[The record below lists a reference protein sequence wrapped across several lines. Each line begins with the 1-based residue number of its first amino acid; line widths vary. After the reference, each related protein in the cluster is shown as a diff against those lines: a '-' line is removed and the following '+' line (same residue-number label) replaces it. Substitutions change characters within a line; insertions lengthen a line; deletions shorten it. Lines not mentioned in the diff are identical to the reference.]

1 MEASAWVVTFS
12 GTHEAFA
19 FEDAARSAVLP
30 GRIVPL
36 PAAIS
41 AGCGLAWKTPPDA
54 PGLADFLAA
63 ADVAHQ
69 EVYRYGDDRAYHRV
83 EGF

>member
-1 MEASAWVVTFS
+1 MEVDALVVTFS

-19 FEDAARSAVLP
+19 FEDAARAEALP

-41 AGCGLAWKTPPDA
+41 AGCGLAWKTPPQA
-54 PGLADFLAA
+54 PG
-63 ADVAHQ
+63 
-69 EVYRYGDDRAYHRV
+69 RPDRETPAQ
-83 EGF
+83 